1 MARFTAASAFD
12 HGSPERV
19 AVLMVQLGTPDQP
32 ETSAVRRYLREFL
45 SDPRVVE
52 IPRLVWAVIL
62 NGIILNVRPA
72 RSAAKYASI
81 WTEQGSPLAVH
92 TAAQAARLSE
102 ALAARGRDVEVAWA
116 MRYGN
121 PSIASVM
128 RGLRERNVTR
138 LLVLPMY
145 PQYAGSTTATA
156 FDEVFRELMQWRN
169 QPELRVIRGFHA
181 HAPYI
186 EALAAHIEA
195 YWAREGRPDQLLM
208 SFHGVPRRT
217 LLMGDPYHCECL
229 VTARLLATRLGLQR
243 DRYRVTFQ
251 SRFGKAEW
259 LQPYT
264 DATLRELGAGG
275 TGRLDVVCPG
285 FVADCLETLEE
296 IAMEGEE
303 TFHEAGGGEYRYLGC
318 LNGSPDLAAALADL
332 VESHTSGWPTAQ
344 PGPGEAA
351 RHEQALAERRSRALA
366 LGAQR

>member
-12 HGSPERV
+12 HASPERV

-32 ETSAVRRYLREFL
+32 ESSAVRRYLREFL

-92 TAAQAARLSE
+92 TAAQALQLAQ
-102 ALAARGRDVEVAWA
+102 ALDARGHDVEVAWA
-116 MRYGN
+116 MRYGH
-121 PSIASVM
+121 PSISTVM

-169 QPELRVIRGFHA
+169 QPELRLIRSFHT

-186 EALAAHIEA
+186 EALATHIEDR
-195 YWAREGRPDQLLM
+195 WARDGRPDQLMM

-229 VTARLLATRLGLQR
+229 VTARLLATRLGLAR
-243 DRYRVTFQ
+243 DQYRVTFQ

-264 DATLRELGAGG
+264 DATLRELGAARI
-275 TGRLDVVCPG
+275 GRLDVVCPG

-296 IAMEGEE
+296 IAMEGQE

-318 LNGSPDLAAALADL
+318 LNGAPTLATALADL
-332 VESHTSGWPTAQ
+332 VERHSAGWPTAQ
-344 PGPGEAA
+344 AGPGESS
-351 RHEQALAERRSRALA
+351 RRDQMLAERRARAVA
-366 LGAQR
+366 LGAER